1 MGLLFGEISSPN
13 SLTGESMRR
22 ITIVLCDELYSEL
35 EAVAAGH
42 EMTFTPATWA
52 QELIESE
59 LASRRIRVR
68 VPITTEGLQRKADPM
83 EAFND

>member
-13 SLTGESMRR
+13 SLTGESMRQ

-52 QELIESE
+52 QELIES
-59 LASRRIRVR
+59 LATRRLPKVR
-68 VPITTEGLQRKADPM
+68 IPITAEGLERKADPM
-83 EAFND
+83 EIFND